1 MVSNMRRRLLL
12 LLLLVPWVGLPQ
24 AGYKIYTNHP
34 RIWLHADRVRRLKKD
49 AERNSDR
56 WVRLQRLIAQKTA
69 FPEEP
74 LVWALQFQVVADED
88 AGRLAVGWATA
99 LAAGP
104 GFAQPADLRLGALV
118 YDWCY
123 PLLDDSQ
130 KAALAGALGKAA
142 EKVTGQTD
150 PDLAAVRSAL
160 LAAVSVAG
168 EWDHAPTVAQQIF
181 ERHWEPRILLD
192 LRRGGFLDRPADL
205 VALLEMMHVSRH
217 NLERD
222 LWQQAP
228 EVFAP
233 LPVVLML
240 GDYPEPVQTPEG
252 LFRRPARPTTAPQA
266 DPVVAGVD
274 QRIAQM
280 MLVDYEN
287 SSASYQFLQ
296 GWLRHDLFTLGTP
309 LGAPYEFIWLNPYLP
324 GLSYFSA
331 PVLVHDTVRGRLF
344 ARRGW
349 QEEDLWLGY
358 LDGQLQIVADGQ
370 LNVIKPSDQQPPMV
384 FPGAAVVLARVPMRF
399 KVDVSEGNAIYVVGL
414 VEGETYAVKVNR
426 ADFQNFEAGRGGIL
440 VLENRPDKSS
450 LKIDFDEPVQ
460 VQIRSAAKGASSA
473 GSP

>member
-1 MVSNMRRRLLL
+1 MVANMRRRLLL
-12 LLLLVPWVGLPQ
+12 LLLLVPWIGLPQ
-24 AGYKIYTNHP
+24 AGYKVYTNHP

-56 WVRLQRLIAQKTA
+56 WVRLQRLVARKTA

-74 LVWALQFQVVADED
+74 LAWALQFQVVGDED
-88 AGRLAVGWATA
+88 AARLAIDWATA
-99 LAAGP
+99 LAAGS

-123 PLLDDSQ
+123 PLLDDGQ
-130 KAALAGALGKAA
+130 KATLARALGKGA
-142 EKVTGQTD
+142 EEIAGQTAS
-150 PDLAAVRSAL
+150 DLAAVRSAL
-160 LAAVSVAG
+160 LAAVAVAG
-168 EWDHAPTVAQQIF
+168 EWDHSPVVAQQIF
-181 ERHWEPRILLD
+181 ERHREPKILPELK
-192 LRRGGFLDRPADL
+192 RGEFLGRPADL

-217 NLERD
+217 NLEKD

-233 LPVVLML
+233 LPLVIML
-240 GDYPEPVQTPEG
+240 GEYPEPVQEPEG
-252 LFRRPARPTTAPQA
+252 LFRRMARPTTAPA
-266 DPVVAGVD
+266 ETAGD
-274 QRIAQM
+274 GAYQRIAEM

-296 GWLRHDLFTLGTP
+296 GWLRHDLFTLATP
-309 LGAPYEFIWLNPYLP
+309 FGAPYEFIWLNPYLP

-358 LDGQLQIVADGQ
+358 LDGQLQSVADGQ
-370 LNVIKPSDQQPPMV
+370 LNVIKPADQQPPMV
-384 FPGAAVVLARVPMRF
+384 FPGAAVVLGRVPMRF
-399 KVDVSEGNAIYVVGL
+399 KVEVPDGNAIYVVGL
-414 VEGETYAVKVNR
+414 VEGETYGVKVNR
-426 ADFQNFEAGRGGIL
+426 AAFQNVEAGRGGIL
-440 VLENRPDKSS
+440 ALENRPGKSS
-450 LKIDFDEPVQ
+450 IKIDFGEPVQ
-460 VQIRSAAKGASSA
+460 VQIRSAEKGASSSA